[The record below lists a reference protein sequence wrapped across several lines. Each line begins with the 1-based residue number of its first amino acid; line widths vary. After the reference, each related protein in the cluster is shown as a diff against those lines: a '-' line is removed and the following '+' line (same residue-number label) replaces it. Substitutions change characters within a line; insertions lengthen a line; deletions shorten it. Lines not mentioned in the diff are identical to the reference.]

1 MSTDPAAG
9 GAIETPRLLLRQPLV
24 TDFEAYH
31 AAVGAPPARLGPE
44 ARPSREESYRRLLC
58 GIASWTVFG
67 FGSFVLIERDGD
79 RLVGTCGAFRMERDV
94 DPPLDG
100 SPETGWGVAQD
111 RHNRGYAYEAMTA
124 ALDWFD
130 AATGISRTV
139 CMIDVGNIPSER
151 LAAKL
156 GYVAVGPGRYRDAD
170 VLQYARRR

>member
-1 MSTDPAAG
+1 MSTDPVSAPKL
-9 GAIETPRLLLRQPLV
+9 ETQRLLLRPPLV

-44 ARPSREESYRRLLC
+44 AKASGEESYKRLLA

-67 FGSFVLIERDGD
+67 FGSFNVFERDGD
-79 RLVGTCGAFRMERDV
+79 RLVGTCGLFRMERDV

-100 SPETGWGVAQD
+100 SPEAGWGIAPD
-111 RHNRGYAYEAMTA
+111 RHGRGYAFEAMSA

-130 AATGISRTV
+130 RTTGIRRTV
-139 CMIDVGNIPSER
+139 CMIDVGNVASEK

-156 GYVAVGPGRYRDAD
+156 GYLAVGPGRYRDAD
-170 VLQYARRR
+170 VLQYARQR